1 MKPSDKIDPDSQLI
15 WDQKFGRILRVV
27 AVIGAFLSCVTVAVL
42 VLRFFWY
49 TDIAFWQQIAKEHFL
64 ASVGIAGFAI
74 TSFGVVVFLRQTDG
88 PIEFEAWGL
97 KFKGAAGQV
106 VLWAFCVLALS
117 LCGKLLW

>member
-1 MKPSDKIDPDSQLI
+1 MNPEHQVN
-15 WDQKFGRILRVV
+15 WDQKLSRILRVV
-27 AVIGAFLSCVTVAVL
+27 AVIGAFLACITCAVL
-42 VLRFFWY
+42 VLRFFWS
-49 TDIAFWQQIAKEHFL
+49 TDITFWQQIAREHFL
-64 ASVGIAGFAI
+64 ASVGLTGFAI

-106 VLWAFCVLALS
+106 VLWAFCVLTLS